1 MTRNLNLNKTCF
13 VIAPININL
22 DLLKEYFKN
31 DFNITIEDITNISSY
46 LNIAN
51 EIIKKIKASDFVCA
65 ILIGDKLDNVYI
77 EIGITIGNDKPL
89 FLITDNTSKIP
100 EQLKNRVYAFSD
112 SLDIDKIKYPFK
124 AFYEKIIEK
133 QSKKSQQGD
142 RKEISSDL
150 VLVHKS
156 ELDLAHRIEQI
167 FSSDPNISIEAM
179 DGMINKETRCDFSVW
194 SDKLSESFGNP
205 ILIELKITNSKKT
218 LLNAI
223 NQLKNYLIHYN
234 LNLGL
239 IIYSGK
245 KYEIKIDFETPLI
258 FIFEINELE
267 NALLQKKS
275 ITDLIIQKRNEM
287 VHSGSVRFG

>member
-1 MTRNLNLNKTCF
+1 MTGNLNLNKFCF

-22 DLLKEYFKN
+22 DPLKEYFRN

-124 AFYEKIIEK
+124 AFYQKIIEK
-133 QSKKSQQGD
+133 QSKKYQHGD
-142 RKEISSDL
+142 RKELSSDL

-156 ELDLAHRIEQI
+156 GLDLAHRIEKI
-167 FSSDPNISIEAM
+167 FSNDPNISIEAM
-179 DGMINKETRCDFSVW
+179 DGIFDKEIRYDFSVW

-205 ILIELKITNSKKT
+205 
-218 LLNAI
+218 
-223 NQLKNYLIHYN
+223 
-234 LNLGL
+234 
-239 IIYSGK
+239 
-245 KYEIKIDFETPLI
+245 
-258 FIFEINELE
+258 
-267 NALLQKKS
+267 
-275 ITDLIIQKRNEM
+275 
-287 VHSGSVRFG
+287 

>member
-1 MTRNLNLNKTCF
+1 MNKTCF

-22 DLLKEYFKN
+22 DTLKEYFKN
-31 DFNITIEDITNISSY
+31 DFNISIEDITNVSSY

-65 ILIGDKLDNVYI
+65 ILIGDKLENVYI

-89 FLITDNTSKIP
+89 FIITDNTSKIP
-100 EQLKNRVYAFSD
+100 EQLKNKVYAFSD
-112 SLDIDKIKYPFK
+112 SLDIEKIKYPFK
-124 AFYEKIIEK
+124 VFYKKIIEK

-150 VLVHKS
+150 VLFYKS
-156 ELDLAHRIEQI
+156 ELELTHRIEQI
-167 FSSDPNISIEAM
+167 FSTDPNISIEAM
-179 DGMINKETRCDFSVW
+179 DNRIDKEARYDFTVW

-205 ILIELKITNSKKT
+205 IIIELKITNSKKT
-218 LLNAI
+218 LLKTI
-223 NQLKNYLIHYN
+223 NQLKNYLIRYS

-239 IIYSGK
+239 IIYSGRK
-245 KYEIKIDFETPLI
+245 HEIKLDFEAPLI

-267 NALLQKKS
+267 KALNQNKS
-275 ITDLIIQKRNEM
+275 ITDLIIKKRNEM
-287 VHSGSVRFG
+287 VHSRGFRFG